1 MAAWVCL
8 ACALEDLNVGFQ
20 GLTAHLQVMLTCQK
34 YLTSPSLNVLIFH
47 MGKINIPNLKVTE
60 KIKGN
65 EA

>member
-20 GLTAHLQVMLTCQK
+20 CLTAHLQVILTCQK
-34 YLTSPSLNVLIFH
+34 YLTLPSFNVLIFH

-60 KIKGN
+60 KIKRN